1 MEEFKMNNENE
12 TIPSDMVNDFES
24 VNKALRDMRLSFAQ
38 MYDEINELK
47 DVIRKISDRF
57 FHPAGD

>member
-1 MEEFKMNNENE
+1 MNNENE